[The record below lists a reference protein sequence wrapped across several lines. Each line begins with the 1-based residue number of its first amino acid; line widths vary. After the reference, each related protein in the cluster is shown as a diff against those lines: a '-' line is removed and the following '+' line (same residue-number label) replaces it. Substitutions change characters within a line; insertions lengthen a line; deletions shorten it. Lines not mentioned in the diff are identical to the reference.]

1 MRRSLFVLTAIL
13 MAASFGSAL
22 DAQKTTPLAAG
33 GGGSPHVRTDWTIH
47 GANISIAYGRPFVK
61 GRALKEVAP
70 YGAEWRTGS
79 DQATTLKTDK
89 PLTFGTLKVPAGTY
103 TIYTVPGEKEWQLVI
118 SKKTGQWGIPYP
130 AGQDLGRTPM
140 KAETLSK
147 PADQLTIAIDSTAA
161 GGTLRVEWGA
171 SAASIPFTVG

>member
-1 MRRSLFVLTAIL
+1 MRRSLFVLTAAL
-13 MAASFGSAL
+13 TAAAFGTAL

-33 GGGSPHVRTDWTIH
+33 GGGSPHVRTEWAIH
-47 GANISIAYGRPFVK
+47 GAGISIEYGRPFVK
-61 GRALKEVAP
+61 GRALKDVAP

-89 PLTFGTLKVPAGTY
+89 PLRFGSLAVPAGTY
-103 TIYTVPGEKEWQLVI
+103 TIYTVPGDKAWQLVI

-140 KAETLSK
+140 TVETVAA
-147 PADQLTIAIDSTAA
+147 PGDQLTIAIDDTAA
-161 GGTLRVEWGA
+161 GGTLRVEWGKTGA
-171 SAASIPFTVG
+171 RVPFTVG